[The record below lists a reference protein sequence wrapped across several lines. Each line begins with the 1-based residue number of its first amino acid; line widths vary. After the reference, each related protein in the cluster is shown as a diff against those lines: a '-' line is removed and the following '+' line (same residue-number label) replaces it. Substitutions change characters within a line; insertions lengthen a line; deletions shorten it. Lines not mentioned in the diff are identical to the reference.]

1 VSDAVRR
8 STSSLSSRPVIVILI
23 TRAAAAAARLVQRR
37 VVISQ
42 QRGAPAARAARRL
55 QRSPRRVQVLSG
67 HTVARVGPHRA
78 AVVLGALA
86 LPRPVTG
93 QHRHHLHGQTRRW
106 RIADSAP
113 GTARTTDSASIDARP
128 RLGHYATNT
137 TQQGR

>member
-8 STSSLSSRPVIVILI
+8 SASSLSNRPVIVILI

-37 VVISQ
+37 VVIGQ
-42 QRGAPAARAARRL
+42 QSGAPAARAARRL

>member
-8 STSSLSSRPVIVILI
+8 SASSLSSRPVIVILI
-23 TRAAAAAARLVQRR
+23 TRAAAARLVQRR

-106 RIADSAP
+106 RITDSAP
-113 GTARTTDSASIDARP
+113 GTARTTDSASIDACP
-128 RLGHYATNT
+128 RLGCYATNT